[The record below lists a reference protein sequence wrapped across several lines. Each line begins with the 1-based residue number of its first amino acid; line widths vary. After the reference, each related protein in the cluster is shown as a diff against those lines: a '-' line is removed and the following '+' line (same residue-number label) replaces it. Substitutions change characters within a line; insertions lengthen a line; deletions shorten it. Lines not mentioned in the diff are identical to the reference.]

1 MGFLFPFAGNIL
13 YKPACM
19 STIHTV
25 KSYFRLS
32 STICMM
38 GFAVLPGCTQVLI
51 ENPGF
56 VSLKEAYR
64 LEDEGQHQAAFNAY
78 EKVRQE
84 ARSPKFQAIATSEL
98 AEYYSNGLAVQPD
111 SAKRFALLEEAAAL
125 HHNPAVLALA
135 NSYRYGIGTKK
146 DPVKAYR
153 LYESIA
159 PQNSKARLSMTE
171 MEHRGEIRASDRTPT
186 DRDIATIESSVT
198 PQDDSAMLSLGR
210 IYRDGEQAPRDP
222 AKAEQWYRKAIAAG
236 NSQAA
241 VELAEMWLKDKT
253 RRNYASD
260 ALQLL
265 RQVAEQG
272 DAYACYR
279 IGKHYENGDFG
290 QVDKQRALEWYKTSV
305 DLRSP
310 EAMVALGRLLREAYP
325 SDVKA
330 PQLSAKLF
338 NRAAELGSKSG
349 FGALGNAYADGNGV
363 PRNGAKA
370 LEYYSK
376 ASEMGLISADVGI
389 GDMYR
394 DGLAMPRDYN
404 KAFQYYQKAAN
415 NGSKSGMQ
423 RLARMGVSGTL
434 PASEKGKTLQY
445 VSRAAS
451 MGDPRSMAYMA
462 DLYATG
468 NSVLRDDRLAAEW
481 YTKAADAGL
490 VRAMVELYIRYET
503 GLGVPQNSQVAN
515 QWFSRA
521 MQASPAKVISAAK
534 MYERGDGVMRDYS
547 KFKMVL
553 GKAAAT
559 GNQDA
564 ALYLQKR
571 ENPSA
576 SRGKSGSG
584 GGGGSFESQLQAAG
598 KGNAEAMLA
607 VSRAYSAGKSVPRDD
622 IKAAEWMAKA
632 AKAGNADAMVRMGEA
647 HRLGRGVEMD
657 NSRAFEW
664 YRKAADAGNPEG
676 QYETGV
682 SYARGRGVTA
692 NTQEAMK
699 WLKLAEKNGYPAAT
713 AILST
718 LSTKK

>member
-1 MGFLFPFAGNIL
+1 MRKIQTA
-13 YKPACM
+13 
-19 STIHTV
+19 

-32 STICMM
+32 STIFLM
-38 GFAVLPGCTQVLI
+38 GLAALPGCTQVLV

-56 VSLKEAYR
+56 ASLKEAYR
-64 LEDEGQHQAAFNAY
+64 LEDEGKHQEAFNAY

-84 ARSPKFQAIATSEL
+84 ARSPKFQAIATTEL
-98 AEYYSNGLAVQPD
+98 AEYYSNGLVVQPD
-111 SAKRFALLEEAAAL
+111 SAKRFALLQEAAAL

-135 NSYRYGIGTKK
+135 NSYRYGIGTQK

-159 PQNSKARLSMTE
+159 QLNSKARLSMTE
-171 MEHRGEIRASDRTPT
+171 MEHRGEIKASDRTPA
-186 DRDIATIESSVT
+186 DRDIATIESTVT
-198 PQDDSAMLSLGR
+198 AQDDSAMLSLGR

-241 VELAEMWLKDKT
+241 VELAEMWLKDRS

-265 RQVAEQG
+265 TQVAEQG

-290 QVDKQRALEWYKTSV
+290 QVDKSRALEWYKTSV

-325 SDVKA
+325 KDGKA
-330 PQLSAKLF
+330 PGLSAKLF

-370 LEYYSK
+370 LEYYNK

-394 DGLAMPRDYN
+394 DGLALPRDYN
-404 KAFQYYQKAAN
+404 KAFQYYQKAAS

-423 RLARMGVSGTL
+423 RLARMGVSNTL
-434 PASEKGKTLQY
+434 PASEKGKTQQY

-481 YTKAADAGL
+481 YTKSAEAGL
-490 VRAMVELYIRYET
+490 VRAMVELYVRYET
-503 GLGVPQNSQVAN
+503 GLGVPQNTGIAN

-521 MQASPAKVISAAK
+521 MQANPKKVVSAAK
-534 MYERGDGVMRDYS
+534 AYERGDGVMRDYS
-547 KFKMVL
+547 KFKIIL
-553 GKAAAT
+553 TKAAQA
-559 GNQDA
+559 GDQEA

-571 ENPSA
+571 ENP
-576 SRGKSGSG
+576 GSG
-584 GGGGSFESQLQAAG
+584 GGGKGGGGGGKSFEGQLQAAG
-598 KGNAEAMLA
+598 KGDAQAMFN
-607 VSRAYSAGKSVPRDD
+607 VSRAYTVGKSVPQDD
-622 IKAAEWMAKA
+622 TKAAEWMSKA
-632 AKAGNADAMVRMGEA
+632 AKAGNAEAMVRMGEA

-664 YRKAADAGNPEG
+664 YKKAADAGDPEG

-699 WLKLAEKNGYPAAT
+699 WLKLAEKNGYPGAT